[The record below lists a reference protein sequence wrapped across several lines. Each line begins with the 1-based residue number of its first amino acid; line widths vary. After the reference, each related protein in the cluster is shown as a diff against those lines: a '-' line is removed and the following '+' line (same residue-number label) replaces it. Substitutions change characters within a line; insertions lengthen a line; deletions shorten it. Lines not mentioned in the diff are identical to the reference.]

1 MTNWLKIKE
10 EEIEKTNGSPAG
22 HSSSALSPGFPMAA
36 GLTGETDMLRN
47 SHLNVI
53 SFND

>member
-1 MTNWLKIKE
+1 MMNWLKIME

-36 GLTGETDMLRN
+36 GLTRGKQTYY
-47 SHLNVI
+47 VI
-53 SFND
+53 RISTSSA

>member
-1 MTNWLKIKE
+1 MMNWLKIME

-36 GLTGETDMLRN
+36 GLTGGNRHIT
-47 SHLNVI
+47 
-53 SFND
+53 